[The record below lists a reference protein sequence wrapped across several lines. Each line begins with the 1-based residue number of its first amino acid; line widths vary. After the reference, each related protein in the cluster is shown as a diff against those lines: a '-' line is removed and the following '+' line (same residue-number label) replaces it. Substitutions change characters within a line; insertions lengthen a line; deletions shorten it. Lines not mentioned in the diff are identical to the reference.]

1 MLKQLEWHQK
11 KSGLVVI
18 LSEAMMYYTVKELA
32 GVVGM
37 PPQERNTRIALNK
50 MFEGKDN
57 LVRKRQGS
65 KAFEYHVDGLPEETK
80 TYLCQQQAGAME
92 LDAQSRLEQ
101 QTPSDE
107 VWFEFES
114 AKSEQK
120 EEANKRL
127 KSALLVKAFIDKGE
141 KKKNAIEKAA
151 QLSDYSS
158 ESIRRWFYKS
168 PGLNKIA
175 TEDWLAYL
183 LITQGGKTANNK
195 AEFSPEA
202 QTFFKNS
209 YLRPYVTIAE
219 AYRLTVKAA
228 LTNGWQVPSEKTVT
242 RWAHQNIP
250 YELRVLMR
258 EGKAAV
264 HQQLVPAQRRT
275 RMGMHALE
283 LVSGDGHVARVHCE
297 LDNGEIIRPMIW
309 VFQDVFSSAIVG
321 YSIDLSENNEMMAI
335 AIANMADKYG
345 LPGGWT
351 FDRGSAALSDQITG
365 SMVKPSKKGK
375 YKKFDSSE
383 LEGLLQT
390 LGYTS
395 DDINWTGIIEDN
407 VGNKGNARGKPVERV
422 FHSRG
427 GIGQFERN
435 PAFAGCYTGKSV
447 VDRPMDYQGGK
458 KGVPFAQFCE
468 LFDSWVTDFNNQLGR
483 RTEMGR
489 GVKSY
494 QQVFDESYAVSQI
507 RKPTPEQL
515 RLCLLRKEAVTVRE
529 SGVIELQASKYKAKT
544 DSHYKTNRYHSVMLY
559 DHIGK
564 KIMVR
569 FNPYNMHSEIYAYD
583 HLGRLIGAIPLVED
597 AGFKSL
603 SAKRMQAVKQK
614 DMKERVDMLAAQA
627 NLMDDDEFAAMVGS
641 LQNEK
646 SELGSVVPGI
656 TEMVPGLPKSL
667 DGFEQKN
674 TTLLEDGSDDEDDSE
689 FTENLLNLFGKT
701 G

>member
-1 MLKQLEWHQK
+1 MNMWFT
-11 KSGLVVI
+11 S
-18 LSEAMMYYTVKELA
+18 KELA
-32 GVVGM
+32 GLPLM
-37 PPQERNTRIALNK
+37 PTTSNKVRAKLDKLISSNPERK
-50 MFEGKDN
+50 
-57 LVRKRQGS
+57 RKRQGT
-65 KAFEYHVDGLPEETK
+65 KAFEYHVDSLPSETRIHLMQKHAAAQAEEVVK
-80 TYLCQQQAGAME
+80 KSKPEVSA
-92 LDAQSRLEQ
+92 
-101 QTPSDE
+101 DE
-107 VWFEFES
+107 KWFEFDN
-114 AKSEQK
+114 ATQK
-120 EEANKRL
+120 QKNEAQERL
-127 KSALLVKAFIDKGE
+127 KIALLVQGLVDSGT
-141 KKKNAIEKAA
+141 KKNSAIITASK
-151 QLSDYSS
+151 SS
-158 ESIRRWFYKS
+158 RFSEATIRKWFYS
-168 PGLNKIA
+168 QPGLNKID
-175 TEDWLAYL
+175 ESDWLAYL
-183 LITQGGKTANNK
+183 LITQGGKQANNK
-195 AEFSPEA
+195 AEFSLNA

-209 YLRPYVTIAE
+209 YLRPYVTMAE

-242 RWAHQNIP
+242 RWVHQNIP
-250 YELRVLMR
+250 YELCVLMR
-258 EGKAAV
+258 DGKAAV

-365 SMVKPSKKGK
+365 SMVKPNKKGK
-375 YKKFDSSE
+375 YKKFDSNE
-383 LEGLLQT
+383 LEGLLQM

-395 DDINWTGIIEDN
+395 SDINWTGIIEDN
-407 VGNKGNARGKPVERV
+407 VGNKGNARSKPVERV

-458 KGVPFAQFCE
+458 KGVPFAQFCKV
-468 LFDSWVTDFNNQLGR
+468 FDSWVTDFNNQLGR

-515 RLCLLRKEAVTVRE
+515 RLCLLRKEAVIVRE
-529 SGVIELQASKYKAKT
+529 SGVIELQASKYKEKT
-544 DSHYKTNRYHSVMLY
+544 DSYYKTNRYHSAMLY
-559 DHIGK
+559 DYIGK

-627 NLMDDDEFAAMVGS
+627 NLMDDDEFASMVGS

-656 TEMVPGLPKSL
+656 TEMVPSLPKSL

-674 TTLLEDGSDDEDDSE
+674 TALLDNSHDDEDDSE